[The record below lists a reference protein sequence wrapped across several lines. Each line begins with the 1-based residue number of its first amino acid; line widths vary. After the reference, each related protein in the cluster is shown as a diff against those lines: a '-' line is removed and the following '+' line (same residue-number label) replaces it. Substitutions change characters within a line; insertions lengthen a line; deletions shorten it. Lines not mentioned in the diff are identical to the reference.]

1 MAKEKHGAKMR
12 ILALKEQL
20 LRKQME
26 E

>member
-1 MAKEKHGAKMR
+1 MAKEEHGAKMR